1 MYLLTFQPLRDI
13 GLKLSVLYVCG
24 ERKLSDQF
32 VVFKMQH
39 IVKRNIWCKS
49 LRSDRPFL
57 KVLVS
62 SGHIF
67 SAAVDHDNLQVGQE
81 KLGIK
86 VASTVPSAQTSPP
99 QVLQTDNLCPPYWEE
114 RISCTFIKK
123 KKKSFSIHQWNK
135 TKLVWYLFPCTML
148 LVATSFCHYIAR
160 ICFLF
165 IKAS

>member
-62 SGHIF
+62 SGRIF
-67 SAAVDHDNLQVGQE
+67 SAAVHHDNLQVGQE

-123 KKKSFSIHQWNK
+123 KKKK
-135 TKLVWYLFPCTML
+135 
-148 LVATSFCHYIAR
+148 A
-160 ICFLF
+160 FLF
-165 IKAS
+165 ISEIKQSLFGIYFLVRCYLLLLLSVTT